1 MLPGLNFDD
10 PATEIALF
18 RYGLI
23 APLIHL
29 PPASGKLEGALRQV
43 AATAVVMPNSR
54 RTTVSL
60 ASVRRWLKAYQ
71 RGGFAALLPKARSD
85 IGQPR
90 AFDKAVL
97 ARAVELRLAQPDRT
111 TPMIAEHLK
120 REGLSVNTHTLTTHL
135 RNAGQTRRLLAPADK
150 IRRRFERDAPNDLW
164 QGDTLQG
171 PWLPDVDKPSQA
183 RRAHLVAFIDD
194 HSRLVPYAEWFFD
207 ERLPRLERVFKLAL
221 LRRGVPKAIYVDN
234 GSIYHATQFGAAC
247 ATLGV
252 DKRHTP
258 VRDAPAKGK
267 IEKFFQNV
275 RLSFLPEWEASKL
288 TTLSDLN
295 AAFLAWL
302 EQLYHARVHSETG
315 QSPFERFTAGPD
327 PRTVDPETIQQAF
340 LWRITRHVSRTNSIE
355 LQGNRYTLDLGR
367 QLSGQKV
374 ELRFDPFDLSK
385 VDVYLHKQ
393 LLARVAPVFLKR
405 QWHLK
410 VDGLVAIQ
418 PALRTHAGEDFLVKL
433 RAEHERELRARLGTT
448 RFTQLSES
456 S

>member
-1 MLPGLNFDD
+1 MVPGLSFDD

-23 APLIHL
+23 ASVIHL
-29 PPASGKLEGALRQV
+29 PPESGKLEGALRQV
-43 AATAVVMPNSR
+43 AATAVVMPHSK
-54 RTTVSL
+54 RTRVSL
-60 ASVRRWLKAYQ
+60 SSVRRWLKAYQ

-90 AFDKAVL
+90 AFDPAVL

-120 REGLSVNTHTLTTHL
+120 REGLRVNVHTLTTHL
-135 RNAGQTRRLLAPADK
+135 RNTGQTRRQLAPADK
-150 IRRRFERDAPNDLW
+150 IRRRFEREAPNDLW

-171 PWLPDVDKPSQA
+171 PWLPDPGHPSRAQ
-183 RRAHLVAFIDD
+183 RAHLVAFIDD

-221 LRRGVPKAIYVDN
+221 LRRGVPKAIFVDN
-234 GSIYHATQFGAAC
+234 GQIYHATQFGAAC

-252 DKRHTP
+252 QKIHAAAYDP
-258 VRDAPAKGK
+258 SSKGK
-267 IEKFFQNV
+267 IEKFFGHV
-275 RLSFLPEWEASKL
+275 RSAFLPEVEAAKL
-288 TTLSDLN
+288 NTLRDLN

-302 EQLYHARVHSETG
+302 EQLYHARVHSETD
-315 QSPFERFTAGPD
+315 QSPFERFTAGPA
-327 PRTVDPETIQQAF
+327 PRTVDPELIQQAF

-385 VDVYLHKQ
+385 VDVYLRNQ
-393 LLARVAPVFLKR
+393 RLATVAPVFLKR

-418 PALRTHAGEDFLVKL
+418 PALRTHAGGDFLVKL
-433 RAEHERELRARLGTT
+433 RAEHERELRARIGTT